1 MDITSLLGN
10 VMDKDML
17 ETISKST
24 KTSSKNVSDVLK
36 NAAPSLMKHLD
47 GDSDIAKAVKKLL
60 GSEDVEKIAKKVGIS
75 GDSVKEILNK
85 AVPML
90 KDLLSKQGDNMSD
103 LLGGIAGKLFKQ
115 FRDSIKNIR
124 CNLHRIFF
132 IESLFRMLCRRS
144 QARPRSCGQP
154 FP

>member
-24 KTSSKNVSDVLK
+24 KTSSKNVSDVMHF
-36 NAAPSLMKHLD
+36 AAPSLIKHLGGESAND
-47 GDSDIAKAVKKLL
+47 MDVTTLL

-103 LLGGIAGKLFKQ
+103 LLGGIAGKLFK
-115 FRDSIKNIR
+115 
-124 CNLHRIFF
+124 
-132 IESLFRMLCRRS
+132 
-144 QARPRSCGQP
+144 
-154 FP
+154 

>member
-17 ETISKST
+17 ETISKSA

-36 NAAPSLMKHLD
+36 NAIPSLMKYLD

-90 KDLLSKQGDNMSD
+90 KDLLSKQGDNVSD
-103 LLGGIAGKLFKQ
+103 LLGDIKGKLFKDGSK
-115 FRDSIKNIR
+115 R
-124 CNLHRIFF
+124 
-132 IESLFRMLCRRS
+132 
-144 QARPRSCGQP
+144 
-154 FP
+154 